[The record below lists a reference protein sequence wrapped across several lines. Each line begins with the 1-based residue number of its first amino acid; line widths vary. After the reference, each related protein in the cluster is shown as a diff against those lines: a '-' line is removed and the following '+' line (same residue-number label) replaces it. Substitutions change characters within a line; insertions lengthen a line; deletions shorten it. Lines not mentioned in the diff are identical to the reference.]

1 MGYNVPSMCVG
12 TAKERRCPFLK
23 FTTVVKADGPPS
35 RWETSSEEFQPCL
48 GDECMAW
55 VMTDDLDGL
64 GFCSRIFE
72 MVVREL

>member
-1 MGYNVPSMCVG
+1 MGYNVPSVHVG

-23 FTTVVKADGPPS
+23 SVMVGKFLASG
-35 RWETSSEEFQPCL
+35 WEVGSNEEFQSCL

-64 GFCSRIFE
+64 GFCSKVFE
-72 MVVREL
+72 MKAREL